1 MTGLMRQVSGSFAKG
16 FKDRNYQDATE
27 IGNMLVGLSLGTTT
41 DTSLEGHF
49 GFLEKA
55 CQLSFVT

>member
-1 MTGLMRQVSGSFAKG
+1 MMRQVSGSFAKG
-16 FKDRNYQDATE
+16 FKERSYQDATE
-27 IGNMLVGLSLGTTT
+27 IGNILVGLSLGTTT